1 MEEQVELKLFTVA
14 DLKAYFMH
22 NQPVELLS
30 ERVINH
36 TRAYATIMNP
46 YVTDDMG
53 VVSAIFV
60 NGEVAAYT
68 YVFPDQCLVNG
79 QQRTIYWNTV
89 LYVDPRY
96 EGRGYGAI
104 VIGQMVEVY
113 GDDYFDLDAVPASVE
128 NLKFAGLQVDYV
140 PQYVLEQK
148 HIQTSSFKGRL
159 IATLDNCRIHHA
171 LRAAQHHLLLA
182 PHGERSEKGLSIRY
196 TSYIDDSTYAF
207 IKEHSQNDIF
217 LRSQAMF
224 NWILNYP
231 LGQESPLKERVPKC
245 CAFGS
250 TAERFHFYAVHVY
263 VARQLVAVYLCRYN
277 TSGLYINYLYY
288 TPEYEQVVFASIMEH
303 VIYWAPRSIF
313 TAHRGLA
320 DYIDSLHVFA
330 HKRIY
335 NKTFSHPQ
343 SFVYDNTKFIQ
354 AGDGDNIT

>member
-14 DLKAYFMH
+14 DLKEYFVH
-22 NQPVELLS
+22 NRSVELLT

-128 NLKFAGLQVDYV
+128 NLKFVGLQVDYV
-140 PQYVLEQK
+140 DQYVLEQK
-148 HIQTSSFKGRL
+148 HITHCNLRGALAYMKEGVRIRTAYNKLPDMINIQDGASY
-159 IATLDNCRIHHA
+159 TL
-171 LRAAQHHLLLA
+171 
-182 PHGERSEKGLSIRY
+182 RY
-196 TSYIDDSTYAF
+196 VSYIDGATYSF
-207 IKEHSQNDIF
+207 IQQHSQNDIF
-217 LRSQAMF
+217 LRSQAML
-224 NWILNYP
+224 NWILTYP
-231 LGQESPLKERVPKC
+231 LGQESPLLNRVQRQ
-245 CAFGS
+245 CAFSS
-250 TAERFHFYAVHVY
+250 TQEIFRFYAVQVY
-263 VARQLVAVYLCRYN
+263 IEGQLVGVYIVRRKRDE
-277 TSGLYINYLYY
+277 LYLNYLYY
-288 TPEYEQVVFASIMEH
+288 SSEYENIVF
-303 VIYWAPRSIF
+303 RSIVEHISNIQPIRFF
-313 TAHRGLA
+313 TAHKKIA
-320 DYIDSLHVFA
+320 DYLCGLHIFA
-330 HKRIY
+330 HNRVYK
-335 NKTFSHPQ
+335 KSFSHPA
-343 SFVYDNTKFIQ
+343 SFVYDPTQFIQ
-354 AGDGDNIT
+354 AGDGDNIA

>member
-1 MEEQVELKLFTVA
+1 MDEQIELKLFTIA
-14 DLKAYFMH
+14 DLKQFFLH
-22 NQPVELLS
+22 NKSVELLS

-53 VVSAIFV
+53 VVSAIFI

-79 QQRTIYWNTV
+79 KQRTIYWNTV

-128 NLKFAGLQVDYV
+128 NLKFAGMQVDYV
-140 PQYVLEQK
+140 NQYVLEQK
-148 HIQTSSFKGRL
+148 HINTQSLKGKLLKAYEKSR
-159 IATLDNCRIHHA
+159 IAQKKRQISNAVSQCAYTL
-171 LRAAQHHLLLA
+171 
-182 PHGERSEKGLSIRY
+182 RY
-196 TSYIDDSTYAF
+196 VSYIDDATYSF
-207 IKEHSQNDIF
+207 IQQHSQNDIF

-231 LGQESPLKERVPKC
+231 LGQESPLKERVTKC

-250 TAERFHFYAVHVY
+250 TAERFRFYAVQVY
-263 VARQLVAVYLCRYN
+263 MKDLLGGVYICRLN
-277 TSGLYINYLYY
+277 KEELYINYLYY
-288 TPEYEQVVFASIMEH
+288 APQFEQVVFASILEH
-303 VIYWAPRSIF
+303 IINMMPNRCF
-313 TAHRGLA
+313 TANVALKEYLSSSHF
-320 DYIDSLHVFA
+320 FA
-330 HKRIY
+330 NERIHHKS
-335 NKTFSHPQ
+335 FSHPT
-343 SFVYDNTKFIQ
+343 SFVYDPTRFIQ

>member
-14 DLKAYFMH
+14 DLKEYFVH
-22 NQPVELLS
+22 NRSVELLT

-140 PQYVLEQK
+140 NQYVLGQK
-148 HIQTSSFKGRL
+148 HIQTTSLRGKLVATKEAMRICKAYGSLRSTLSSFC
-159 IATLDNCRIHHA
+159 TTPYA
-171 LRAAQHHLLLA
+171 LR
-182 PHGERSEKGLSIRY
+182 Y
-196 TSYIDDSTYAF
+196 VSYIDDVTYSF
-207 IKEHSQNDIF
+207 IQQHSRNDIF
-217 LRSQAMF
+217 LRSQDMF
-224 NWILNYP
+224 NWILTYP
-231 LGQESPLKERVPKC
+231 FGQESPLLNRVQNQ
-245 CAFGS
+245 CAFSS
-250 TAERFHFYAVHVY
+250 TQEVFRFYAVQVY
-263 VARQLVAVYLCRYN
+263 VEGQLVGIYIVRRKRDELYL
-277 TSGLYINYLYY
+277 NYLYY
-288 TPEYEQVVFASIMEH
+288 SLEYEDVVFQSIAEH
-303 VIYWAPRSIF
+303 IFNIRPIRLF
-313 TAHRGLA
+313 TAHKKIA
-320 DYIDSLHVFA
+320 DYLCGLHIFA
-330 HKRIY
+330 HNRVYK
-335 NKTFSHPQ
+335 KSFSHPA
-343 SFVYDNTKFIQ
+343 SFVYDPTQFIQ
-354 AGDGDNIT
+354 AGDGDNIA